1 MEAELDSIYRTE
13 TLKNKQNG
21 AHKNKKEFQR
31 MKGRMSSVWRNDG
44 FFLRASSPKTK
55 ESFIYDFIP
64 LRKLKSGS
72 TFLENNMSSKPKG
85 PWWFE

>member
-1 MEAELDSIYRTE
+1 MDSIYIAE
-13 TLKNKQNG
+13 TFKNKQNG
-21 AHKNKKEFQR
+21 AHKNKEEVQR
-31 MKGRMSSVWRNDG
+31 MKGRMNSVWRNGG

-55 ESFIYDFIP
+55 ERSIYNFIP

-72 TFLENNMSSKPKG
+72 TFLENNMPSKPKG